1 MVEEESQQIASEPA
15 GAAPV
20 NRDKRGDAG
29 VIDGEVA
36 SRHEAE
42 TAEQAAP
49 EGAEPAA
56 PPSPPPAR
64 GERAA
69 TRGFLS
75 GALGGA
81 IVSVL
86 AAGGG
91 YYLLAPKAD
100 LAQGDANRLAALEAQ
115 AEQSQAAAESQ
126 AKRENAATAN
136 LDKRVGALEG
146 TNSAASLSSIDKRV
160 SALEASNAASGAA
173 GLDMRIGSLEAANAA
188 EAPKIAADAQAVQNL
203 AGEVKDLRADVD
215 AARGEIPGIAARV
228 AKLESGAP
236 PPSAAPDLSAVKDR
250 LDKIEAQLAAPK
262 SETRVA
268 PEKPTAS
275 DNPAAVAIIAEA
287 LHEKLASGAPFA
299 TEFGALES
307 LGVDPAKLAALK
319 PLVNGAPT
327 GPALAASF
335 EALRSKALAA
345 AAPKEEGG
353 IGERLFA
360 HLRGLVQV
368 RNLGETAGDDPA
380 ALASQIEADSRRG
393 DISGAL
399 AAFAKLPE
407 TSRQAA
413 SAWAAEA
420 SAKQAADAAIQSI
433 REAAVGRLAANAKP

>member
-1 MVEEESQQIASEPA
+1 MRPRRRSKRRRKVRSRLRRLPRRRREASEPPREGSSRA
-15 GAAPV
+15 RSAAPSFLFW
-20 NRDKRGDAG
+20 RLA
-29 VIDGEVA
+29 VA
-36 SRHEAE
+36 IICC
-42 TAEQAAP
+42 T
-49 EGAEPAA
+49 
-56 PPSPPPAR
+56 
-64 GERAA
+64 
-69 TRGFLS
+69 
-75 GALGGA
+75 
-81 IVSVL
+81 
-86 AAGGG
+86 
-91 YYLLAPKAD
+91 KAD
-100 LAQGDANRLAALEAQ
+100 LAQEDASWLAALEAQ
-115 AEQSQAAAESQ
+115 AERSQAAAESQ
-126 AKRENAATAN
+126 AKRENAATAD

-173 GLDMRIGSLEAANAA
+173 RLDKRIGALEAANAA
-188 EAPKIAADAQAVQNL
+188 EAPKIAAAGQTVQNL

-228 AKLESGAP
+228 AKLESGSP

-250 LDKIEAQLAAPK
+250 LDKIEGQLAAPK

-287 LHEKLASGAPFA
+287 LREKLASGAPFA

-307 LGVDPAKLAALK
+307 LGVEPAKLAALK

-335 EALRSKALAA
+335 EAVRSKALAA

-393 DISGAL
+393 DIERRACRLRQTARDVAPGGVCMGRRGQRQTGGRRCNSVDPRGGGGA
-399 AAFAKLPE
+399 AGRE
-407 TSRQAA
+407 RQAL
-413 SAWAAEA
+413 
-420 SAKQAADAAIQSI
+420 K
-433 REAAVGRLAANAKP
+433 RRGGRLARARARGS